1 MKYLDMEDLYEYLLN
16 NNEIVFIYKE
26 KIYHIDHDKYMFK
39 VDRYNGDYKTLF
51 DGKNK
56 KIEIDVICRYKY
68 KEQNMEAV
76 EGFLNE
82 KCYDGKSFYE
92 IEKDVEIDRV
102 Y

>member
-1 MKYLDMEDLYEYLLN
+1 MRGCDLQEIYDFLMIGN
-16 NNEIVFIYKE
+16 QIVFIYDNKM
-26 KIYHIDHDKYMFK
+26 YFMDHEDHMFI
-39 VDRYNGDYKTLF
+39 VDRYEGNYKNLF
-51 DGKNK
+51 DGSHK
-56 KIEIDVICRYKY
+56 KVKMKVICRYKY